1 MLNMYNTLWFNYARL
16 TIISQMSGE
25 KPSTFIETVIDNCL
39 QWRTSASTVYLTVI
53 EAANIN
59 GDHYVMGDVTAP
71 VIACWLADWSVF
83 TPCPTITPI

>member
-1 MLNMYNTLWFNYARL
+1 MLNMYNTLWFKYARL
-16 TIISQMSGE
+16 TQLF
-25 KPSTFIETVIDNCL
+25 PRWVARNPPVIDNCL
-39 QWRTSASTVYLTVI
+39 HWRTSASTVNLTVI

>member
-1 MLNMYNTLWFNYARL
+1 
-16 TIISQMSGE
+16 MSGE
-25 KPSTFIETVIDNCL
+25 KPSTFIETVNDNCVV

-59 GDHYVMGDVTAP
+59 GDHYVMGDVMAP

-83 TPCPTITPI
+83 TPYPTITPI